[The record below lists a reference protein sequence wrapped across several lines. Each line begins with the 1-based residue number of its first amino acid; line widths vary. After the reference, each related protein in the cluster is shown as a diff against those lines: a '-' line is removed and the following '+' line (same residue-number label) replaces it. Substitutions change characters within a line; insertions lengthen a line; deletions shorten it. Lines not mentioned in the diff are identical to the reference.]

1 MNNDI
6 NYNDEIDFGEILSI
20 ILKGKYIVLS
30 FTTFAAICSVFFALW
45 LPNIYTSSTL
55 LAVANEKSSMSNKL
69 SSYSSLAGLAGINIS
84 RDSNDSLEAI
94 ERIKS
99 FDFFSKHFL
108 PYIKLENLLAVD
120 RWDEDNNSIS
130 YNSKIFDNDTKQ
142 WIRKTN
148 PKRPSEQEAYKI
160 YKEILTIS
168 EDNKTFFVTISI
180 KHKSPNVAM
189 SWVEI
194 IVKNINDIMREEENK
209 LTTNSINFL
218 TDTLATTNLKE
229 TKDAISQLI
238 ESQMQSLMITA
249 ASESYVYKTLNAPI
263 APERKTSPSRALI
276 CIIGTILGGI
286 LGVLFTFYIHFK
298 KLKNQ

>member
-1 MNNDI
+1 MKNDI
-6 NYNDEIDFGEILSI
+6 EYNDEIDFGEILSI

-30 FTTFAAICSVFFALW
+30 ITTLAAIFSVILALW
-45 LPNIYTSSTL
+45 LPNVYTSSTL

-84 RDSNDSLEAI
+84 RDSNNSLEAI

-120 RWDEDNNSIS
+120 RWNEDNNLLT
-130 YNSKIFDNDTKQ
+130 YNSKIFDNNTKK

-148 PKRPSEQEAYKI
+148 PTKPSKQEAYKV

-180 KHKSPNVAM
+180 KHKSPNVAKN
-189 SWVEI
+189 WVEI
-194 IVKNINDIMREEENK
+194 IVKNINDIMRQEENK
-209 LTTNSINFL
+209 ITTNSINFL
-218 TDTLATTNLKE
+218 TEKIATTNLKE

-238 ESQMQSLMITA
+238 ESQMQSLMIAA

-263 APERKTSPSRALI
+263 APERKTSPNRALI

-286 LGVLFTFYIHFK
+286 LGVMLAFYIHFK
-298 KLKNQ
+298 KLKN

>member
-1 MNNDI
+1 MKNDI
-6 NYNDEIDFGEILSI
+6 EYNDEIDFGEILSI

-30 FTTFAAICSVFFALW
+30 ITTLGAIFSVILALW
-45 LPNIYTSSTL
+45 LPNVYTSSTL

-84 RDSNDSLEAI
+84 RDSNNSLEAI

-120 RWDEDNNSIS
+120 RWNEDNNLLT
-130 YNSKIFDNDTKQ
+130 YNSKIFDNNTKK

-148 PKRPSEQEAYKI
+148 PTKPSKQEAYKV

-180 KHKSPNVAM
+180 KHKSPNVAKN
-189 SWVEI
+189 WVEI
-194 IVKNINDIMREEENK
+194 IVKNINDIMRQEENK
-209 LTTNSINFL
+209 IITNSINFL
-218 TDTLATTNLKE
+218 TEKIATTNLKE

-238 ESQMQSLMITA
+238 ESQMQSLMIAA

-263 APERKTSPSRALI
+263 APERKTSPNRALI

-286 LGVLFTFYIHFK
+286 LGVMLAFYIHFK
-298 KLKNQ
+298 KLKN

>member
-1 MNNDI
+1 MNNNID
-6 NYNDEIDFGEILSI
+6 YDDEIDFGEIFSI
-20 ILKGKYIVLS
+20 ILKGKYVIFSISTLAAVFSVL
-30 FTTFAAICSVFFALW
+30 FALW
-45 LPNIYTSSTL
+45 LPNVYTSSTL

-84 RDSNDSLEAI
+84 RDSNTSLEAI

-120 RWDEDNNSIS
+120 RWNEDDDLIS
-130 YNSKIFDNDTKQ
+130 YNSALFDNSTKK
-142 WIRKTN
+142 WIRKIN
-148 PKRPSEQEAYKI
+148 PTIPSKQQAYKT

-180 KHKSPNVAM
+180 KHKSPNVAKN
-189 SWVEI
+189 WVEI

-209 LTTNSINFL
+209 ITTNSINFL
-218 TDTLATTNLKE
+218 TEKLATTNLKE

-238 ESQMQSLMITA
+238 ESQMQSLMIAA

-286 LGVLFTFYIHFK
+286 FGVLLAFYLHFR